1 MYSRDL
7 DRLGHPSSSRAQPP
21 RARASTRVGARRN
34 AHDVERVQVR
44 EVARADRRR
53 RLARAAKWRMEL
65 DSAALSDAA
74 HFMGILKRARAPSS
88 AAGDVECVERAVS
101 SAHGEAAEAEGAV
114 AGDGAGE
121 QVVHY
126 AEFHARV
133 DAVFGASTAT
143 AASTSAVAWDGLT
156 SRDSTGV
163 AWRPRSSAVVRR
175 GVQVGDG
182 DGSDADG
189 SDGSDDKRGADA
201 KVFSDDLDCLESDE
215 DGDDDVQKMARLR
228 ASVGRCRTLNDEDE
242 FDDIDAVACG
252 TSAFADDVRDARR
265 RAIASAQPTRG
276 VPDHIAH
283 PERYTRYELDEPL
296 VVGGG
301 ASVSSRAVPEPTPN
315 TPDARFESAPLTLT
329 KPTFVATKKRKT
341 TTTAHDSSMP
351 PPLRVKIASI
361 DVDDAVEDAVEDA
374 PSSGVARRRNLRKRG

>member
-1 MYSRDL
+1 
-7 DRLGHPSSSRAQPP
+7 
-21 RARASTRVGARRN
+21 
-34 AHDVERVQVR
+34 
-44 EVARADRRR
+44 
-53 RLARAAKWRMEL
+53 
-65 DSAALSDAA
+65 
-74 HFMGILKRARAPSS
+74 MGILKRARATSS
-88 AAGDVECVERAVS
+88 AAGDVERVERAVL
-101 SAHGEAAEAEGAV
+101 SACVEATDAEGAV

-121 QVVHY
+121 QVVVDY
-126 AEFHARV
+126 AEFDARV

-143 AASTSAVAWDGLT
+143 AATTTAVAWDGLT
-156 SRDSTGV
+156 SRDGAGV

-175 GVQVGDG
+175 GVVRDA

-189 SDGSDDKRGADA
+189 SDGSDDERGADA

-242 FDDIDAVACG
+242 FDDIDAMACG
-252 TSAFADDVRDARR
+252 SSAVVDDVRDARR
-265 RAIASAQPTRG
+265 RAIASSQPTRG

-301 ASVSSRAVPEPTPN
+301 ASVSSRAVPAPTPN
-315 TPDARFESAPLTLT
+315 TPDARFESAPLALT

-341 TTTAHDSSMP
+341 TPATHDASMP
-351 PPLRVKIASI
+351 PPSRVKIASI
-361 DVDDAVEDAVEDA
+361 DADDAVEDAVEDA
-374 PSSGVARRRNLRKRG
+374 TTSGVARTRNLRKRGG

>member
-1 MYSRDL
+1 M
-7 DRLGHPSSSRAQPP
+7 SRAP
-21 RARASTRVGARRN
+21 TV
-34 AHDVERVQVR
+34 D
-44 EVARADRRR
+44 R
-53 RLARAAKWRMEL
+53 RLARAAKWRTQRL
-65 DSAALSDAA
+65 HTAAQSDAR
-74 HFMGILKRARAPSS
+74 MGILKRARATSS

-101 SAHGEAAEAEGAV
+101 SARAEATDAEGAL

-121 QVVHY
+121 QVVVDY
-126 AEFHARV
+126 AEFDARV
-133 DAVFGASTAT
+133 DAVFGASTAST
-143 AASTSAVAWDGLT
+143 AAVAWDELT
-156 SRDSTGV
+156 SRDGAGA

-175 GVQVGDG
+175 GVVRDG

-189 SDGSDDKRGADA
+189 SDGSDDERGADA

-242 FDDIDAVACG
+242 FDDIDAMACG
-252 TSAFADDVRDARR
+252 SAVADDVRDARR

-276 VPDHIAH
+276 LPDHIAH

-341 TTTAHDSSMP
+341 TAATYDASMP
-351 PPLRVKIASI
+351 PPSRVKIASI
-361 DVDDAVEDAVEDA
+361 DDAVDDAVEDAVEDA
-374 PSSGVARRRNLRKRG
+374 PTSGVA

>member
-1 MYSRDL
+1 
-7 DRLGHPSSSRAQPP
+7 
-21 RARASTRVGARRN
+21 
-34 AHDVERVQVR
+34 
-44 EVARADRRR
+44 
-53 RLARAAKWRMEL
+53 
-65 DSAALSDAA
+65 
-74 HFMGILKRARAPSS
+74 MGILKRARAPSS
-88 AAGDVECVERAVS
+88 AAGDVECVELAVS
-101 SAHGEAAEAEGAV
+101 SVHGEVAEAEGAV

-121 QVVHY
+121 QVMHY

-156 SRDSTGV
+156 SRDSAGV

-276 VPDHIAH
+276 VPDYIAH

-351 PPLRVKIASI
+351 PPSRVKIASI
-361 DVDDAVEDAVEDA
+361 DVEDAVEDA

>member
-1 MYSRDL
+1 
-7 DRLGHPSSSRAQPP
+7 
-21 RARASTRVGARRN
+21 
-34 AHDVERVQVR
+34 
-44 EVARADRRR
+44 
-53 RLARAAKWRMEL
+53 
-65 DSAALSDAA
+65 
-74 HFMGILKRARAPSS
+74 MGILKRARATSS
-88 AAGDVECVERAVS
+88 AAGDVERVERAVL
-101 SAHGEAAEAEGAV
+101 SACVEATDAEGAV

-121 QVVHY
+121 QVVVDY
-126 AEFHARV
+126 AEFDARV